1 MAPSFTRNDPECGI
15 KDLEK
20 AAVEAWMRE
29 DDSIDDITIVVVFFK
44 YY

>member
-1 MAPSFTRNDPECGI
+1 MRNDPESGV

-20 AAVEAWMRE
+20 LAVDAWMRE
-29 DDSIDDITIVVVFFK
+29 DDSIDDITIIVVFFK